1 MLTHSLIRSRLFGCL
16 VLAVIIAAELAVS
29 ADAERLKN
37 AEGVLTAMAA
47 VSDKGVPPELFKKAR
62 CLAIVPSVRQA
73 ALGFGGK
80 YGKGYLSCRRAGGG
94 WSAPGAI
101 GISGGSVG
109 LQIGGSATDVLLL
122 VMNDQGMT
130 HLLSSK
136 FTVGAEASV
145 AAGPVGRDA
154 SAQTDVTLHAEI
166 LAWSR
171 SRGAFIG
178 IALEGATLSE
188 DRTENKALYGK
199 EIANT
204 EIVRGSVPVPAIAQ
218 SFIAAL
224 SKY

>member
-1 MLTHSLIRSRLFGCL
+1 MTNLRNSGFL
-16 VLAVIIAAELAVS
+16 VLAVVIATELAVS

-37 AEGVLTAMAA
+37 AEAVLTAMAA

-80 YGKGYLSCRRAGGG
+80 YGKGYLSCRRAGG

-130 HLLSSK
+130 HLLASK

-154 SAQTDVTLHAEI
+154 SAQTDITLKAEI

-178 IALEGATLSE
+178 IALEGATLGE
-188 DRTENKALYGK
+188 DRTENKALYGRD
-199 EIANT
+199 IANT
-204 EIVRGSVPVPAIAQ
+204 EIVHGNVAVPAVAQ

>member
-1 MLTHSLIRSRLFGCL
+1 MFMRSRLFGCL
-16 VLAVIIAAELAVS
+16 VLAVIIATELAVS

-80 YGKGYLSCRRAGGG
+80 YGKGYLSCRRAGG

-154 SAQTDVTLHAEI
+154 SAQTDITLKAEI

-199 EIANT
+199 DIANT
-204 EIVRGSVPVPAIAQ
+204 EIVRGNIAVPAIAQ

>member
-1 MLTHSLIRSRLFGCL
+1 MFMHLRPLCL
-16 VLAVIIAAELAVS
+16 ALAVIVATELVVS

-37 AEGVLTAMAA
+37 AEEVLTAMAA

-80 YGKGYLSCRRAGGG
+80 YGKGYVSCRRPGG

-101 GISGGSVG
+101 GITGGSVG

-122 VMNDQGMT
+122 VMNDQGME

-188 DRTENKALYGK
+188 DSTENKALYGK
-199 EIANT
+199 DITNK
-204 EIVRGSVPVPAIAQ
+204 EIVGGNVPVPAIAQ